1 MNGQV
6 HFSALGEVQ
15 SVLSGQSIFLVADSV
30 AYAASGAEAILRPLL
45 ADRTVEIFDSFE
57 PNPKVNEVEACAAAL
72 RKSKAE
78 TILAVGGGTAMDV
91 AKLANWLTAQNA
103 GKEEILRGVWESP
116 QTPLPLIAVPTT
128 AGTGSE
134 ATHFAVVYVDGH
146 KHSVAHPLMRP
157 SVAVVDGSLTASS
170 PPMLT
175 AQSGLDALCQAI
187 ESIWA
192 IGANET
198 SLPFAREALGLAWEN
213 LKAAVNAPT
222 PAVRDAMAR
231 AAHLA
236 GQAINL
242 TKTTVP
248 HALSYTITSAH
259 GLPHG
264 AAVALTL
271 GTALEFNGE
280 VRETNCLD
288 SRGSVAVRER
298 MEIIYSAMGASDAAE
313 AAGRFHE
320 LVKAI
325 GCPTSLAEAGITE
338 AAQVK
343 RICATVNA
351 ERLANNP
358 RRLTPE
364 DLRGLLQ

>member
-6 HFSALGEVQ
+6 HFSALSEVP
-15 SVLSGQSIFLVADSV
+15 SVLTVQSIFLVTDSV

-45 ADRTVEIFDSFE
+45 ANRTVTIFDSFE
-57 PNPKVNEVEACAAAL
+57 PNPKLAEVEACAEAL
-72 RKSKAE
+72 RESKPEAL
-78 TILAVGGGTAMDV
+78 LAVGGGTAMDV
-91 AKLANWLTAQNA
+91 AKLANWLSAQNV
-103 GKEEILRGVWESP
+103 GKEEILRGEWASP

-134 ATHFAVVYVDGH
+134 ATHFAVVYADGD

-157 SVAVVDGSLTASS
+157 TGAVVDASLTASL

-175 AQSGLDALCQAI
+175 SHSGLDALCQAI

-192 IGANET
+192 IGADET
-198 SLPFAREALGLAWEN
+198 SLQFAREGLVLAWEN
-213 LKAAVNAPT
+213 LEAAVNAPT
-222 PAVRDAMAR
+222 PAARDAMAR

-271 GTALEFNGE
+271 GAALVFNSE
-280 VRETNCLD
+280 VNETDCLD
-288 SRGSVAVRER
+288 ARGAVAVRER
-298 MEIIYSAMGASDAAE
+298 MAMIYETLGARDAAE
-313 AAGRFHE
+313 AAGRFE
-320 LVKAI
+320 ALVKSI
-325 GCPTSLAEAGITE
+325 GCPASLAEVGITE
-338 AAQVK
+338 TAQVDH
-343 RICATVNA
+343 ICATVNM

>member
-15 SVLSGQSIFLVADSV
+15 SVLTGQSIFLVADSV

-45 ADRTVEIFDSFE
+45 ADRTVTVFDSFE
-57 PNPKVNEVEACAAAL
+57 PNPKLAEVEACATAL
-72 RKSKAE
+72 RESEAD

-91 AKLANWLTAQNA
+91 AKLANWLVAQNA
-103 GKEEILRGVWESP
+103 GKEEILRGEWVAP
-116 QTPLPLIAVPTT
+116 QAPLPLIAVPTT

-134 ATHFAVVYVDGH
+134 ATHFAVVYVDGQ

-157 SVAVVDGSLTASS
+157 TVAVVDGSLTASL

-175 AQSGLDALCQAI
+175 AHSGLDALCQAI

-192 IGANET
+192 IGADET
-198 SLPFAREALGLAWEN
+198 SLQFARDAMELAWGN
-213 LKAAVNAPT
+213 LEAAVNAPT
-222 PAVRDAMAR
+222 PAARDAMAR

-271 GTALEFNGE
+271 GAALVFNSE
-280 VRETNCLD
+280 VSETDCLD
-288 SRGSVAVRER
+288 ARGAVAVRER
-298 MEIIYSAMGASDAAE
+298 MAMIYETLGADDAAE
-313 AAGRFHE
+313 AAGRFDA

-325 GCPTSLAEAGITE
+325 GCSTSLAKAGITE
-338 AAQVK
+338 AAQVE
-343 RICATVNA
+343 RICATVNV

>member
-6 HFSALGEVQ
+6 HFSALSEVP
-15 SVLSGQSIFLVADSV
+15 SVLAGQSIFLVADSV
-30 AYAASGAEAILRPLL
+30 AYAACGAEAILRPLL
-45 ADRTVEIFDSFE
+45 ANRTVTIFDSFE
-57 PNPKVNEVEACAAAL
+57 SNPKLAEVEACAAAL
-72 RKSKAE
+72 RESNAD
-78 TILAVGGGTAMDV
+78 ILLAVGGGTAMDV
-91 AKLANWLTAQNA
+91 AKLANWLSAQNA
-103 GKEEILRGVWESP
+103 DKEEILRGVWESS

-134 ATHFAVVYVDGH
+134 ATHFAVVYADGD

-157 SVAVVDGSLTASS
+157 TVAVVDASLTASL

-175 AQSGLDALCQAI
+175 AHSGLDALCQAI

-192 IGANET
+192 IGADET
-198 SLPFAREALGLAWEN
+198 SLQFAREALELAWGN
-213 LKAAVNAPT
+213 LEAAVNAPT
-222 PAVRDAMAR
+222 PAARDAMAR

-271 GTALEFNGE
+271 GAALVFNSE
-280 VRETNCLD
+280 VNETDCLD
-288 SRGSVAVRER
+288 ARGAVAVRER
-298 MEIIYSAMGASDAAE
+298 MAMIYETLGARDAAE
-313 AAGRFHE
+313 ATRRFE
-320 LVKAI
+320 ALVKSI
-325 GCPTSLAEAGITE
+325 GCPASLAEVGITE
-338 AAQVK
+338 TAQVDH
-343 RICATVNA
+343 ICATVNM

>member
-1 MNGQV
+1 MNGQL

-15 SVLSGQSIFLVADSV
+15 SALGDESIFLVADSI
-30 AYAASGAEAILRPLL
+30 AYTASGAEAILKPLL
-45 ADRTVEIFDSFE
+45 ANRRVTVFDSFE
-57 PNPKVNEVEACAAAL
+57 PNPKLPEVEACANGI
-72 RKSKAE
+72 RESKPD
-78 TILAVGGGTAMDV
+78 TLLAVGGGTAMDV

-103 GKEEILRGVWESP
+103 GKEEILHGEWVSP

-157 SVAVVDGSLTASS
+157 TVAVVDASLTTSL
-170 PPMLT
+170 PPILT
-175 AQSGLDALCQAI
+175 AHSGLDALCQAI

-192 IGANET
+192 IDANET
-198 SLPFAREALGLAWEN
+198 SLKFAREALGLAWGN
-213 LKAAVNAPT
+213 LEAAVNAPT
-222 PAVRDAMAR
+222 PEAREAMAR

-248 HALSYTITSAH
+248 HALSYTITSEH
-259 GLPHG
+259 NLPHG

-271 GTALEFNGE
+271 GAALAFNGE
-280 VRETNCLD
+280 VSEKDCLD
-288 SRGSVAVRER
+288 ARGSEAVRKR
-298 MEIIYSAMGASDAAE
+298 MVMIYSAMGAGNAVE
-313 AAGRFHE
+313 AAGRFKA

-325 GCPTSLAEAGITE
+325 GCPTSLAETGITE
-338 AAQVK
+338 AAQVE
-343 RICATVNA
+343 RVCATVNV

-358 RRLTPE
+358 RRMSAE
-364 DLRGLLQ
+364 DMRALLQ

>member
-15 SVLSGQSIFLVADSV
+15 SVLTGQSIFLVADSV

-45 ADRTVEIFDSFE
+45 ADRTVTVFDSFE
-57 PNPKVNEVEACAAAL
+57 PNPKLAEVEACAAAL
-72 RKSKAE
+72 RE
-78 TILAVGGGTAMDV
+78 TNADTLLAVGGGTAMDV
-91 AKLANWLTAQNA
+91 AKLANWLVTQNA

-116 QTPLPLIAVPTT
+116 RTPLPLIAVPTT

-157 SVAVVDGSLTASS
+157 SVAVVDGALSASS

-175 AQSGLDALCQAI
+175 AHSGLDALCQAI
-187 ESIWA
+187 ESVWA

-198 SLPFAREALGLAWEN
+198 SLPFAREALELAWEN
-213 LKAAVNAPT
+213 LEAAVNAPT
-222 PAVRDAMAR
+222 PAAREAMAL

-248 HALSYTITSAH
+248 HALSYTITSEH
-259 GLPHG
+259 NLPHG

-271 GTALEFNGE
+271 GAALAFNSE
-280 VRETNCLD
+280 VSEKDCLD
-288 SRGSVAVRER
+288 ARGPEAVRER
-298 MEIIYSAMGASDAAE
+298 MVMIYSAMGARDAAE
-313 AAGRFHE
+313 AARRFDA
-320 LVKAI
+320 LAKAI
-325 GCPTSLAEAGITE
+325 GCSTSLAEAGITE
-338 AAQVK
+338 AVQME
-343 RICATVNA
+343 RICATVNV